1 MQSIMAKTRKNAF
14 WLLDSLK
21 GSHVKNA
28 YKQLKLVDELDSD
41 SRTLKIH
48 QQSQIIEL
56 LGHAI
61 STTEFYRNIRSTELN
76 AFPVINKNIIRDN
89 QEDFLSN
96 RFSKSDLIT
105 METSGSTGTPFTCFQ
120 DLGKKRRVNAEVIY
134 FSEKAG
140 YSVGNNLIFL
150 RAITKESQKSK
161 IRQWIQNE
169 SLVDISNLDDSRIL
183 GVLEE
188 ISKVSRFGSVMLA
201 YASTY
206 DALKDLFLRHGFE
219 MAKECKIK
227 GIISSSEMFFDETR
241 LAISEAFN
249 CPCFSRYSNQENGVL
264 GQDKEEN
271 NVFLLN
277 EAHYFVEILKL
288 DDDELAKEDEVGRIV
303 ITDLYNKAM
312 PMIRYD
318 TGDIGAVK
326 YVNSGKSLKKAI
338 TNFGGRKVDVVYD
351 ASGNRL
357 SPHIITNNFWSFQE
371 IKQYQF
377 IQEDTRKYTIKIN
390 VDSSFSKGKE
400 LKAVLGRLLGP
411 EAEIEIEVVN
421 GIPILESGK
430 RKYIV
435 NNMADHNW

>member
-1 MQSIMAKTRKNAF
+1 MQSIMAITRKKAF

-206 DALKDLFLRHGFE
+206 DAMKDFFTRHGIE
-219 MAKECKIK
+219 RAKECNIK
-227 GIISSSEMFFDETR
+227 GIISSSEMLFDKTR

-249 CPCFSRYSNQENGVL
+249 CPCFSRYSNQENGVI
-264 GQDKEEN
+264 GQDETEN
-271 NVFLLN
+271 NIFLLN
-277 EAHYFVEILKL
+277 EAHYFVEILKI
-288 DDDELAKEDEVGRIV
+288 DDDEPAKEGEVGRIV

-318 TGDIGAVK
+318 TGDIGSIRYK
-326 YVNSGKSLKKAI
+326 NSGRKQKKTIA
-338 TNFGGRKVDVVYD
+338 NFGGRKVDIVYD
-351 ASGNRL
+351 AMGNRL

-377 IQEDTRKYTIKIN
+377 IQEDMSKYTIKIN
-390 VDSSFSKGKE
+390 VDSNFSRVKE
-400 LKAVLGRLLGP
+400 LRAVLGKLLGP
-411 EAEIEIEVVN
+411 KAEIEIELVN
-421 GIPILESGK
+421 EIPVLESGK

-435 NNMADHNW
+435 NKIPR